1 MNDNGMKSCPHCGA
15 NIDAKYDVCP
25 ICGYVLDIDYA
36 NYKCNYQNP
45 QGVQPPDAT
54 NDMAVGCLC
63 CGIVSLIF
71 CWNIIGLIAA
81 IVGLIF
87 AHKLKKDGVKSGLVT
102 GGKVCSIISIVLFAL
117 LLIFLIGLILLGIY
131 ISSTAM
137 SMDDMMYNNMTYH
150 MLSENYIAM
159 LIR

>member
-45 QGVQPPDAT
+45 QGVQPSDAT

-63 CGIVSLIF
+63 CGIGSLIF
-71 CWNIIGLIAA
+71 CWSIIGLIAA

-117 LLIFLIGLILLGIY
+117 LLIFLIGLILLSIY

>member
-1 MNDNGMKSCPHCGA
+1 MNDNCMKSCPHCGA

-63 CGIVSLIF
+63 CGIGSLIF

-117 LLIFLIGLILLGIY
+117 LLIFLIGLILLSIY
-131 ISSTAM
+131 ISFTAKM
-137 SMDDMMYNNMTYH
+137 PIDDMMYNNMAYH
-150 MLSENYIAM
+150 MLPENYIKM
-159 LIR
+159 LI

>member
-25 ICGYVLDIDYA
+25 ICGYVLNIDYA

-63 CGIVSLIF
+63 CGIGSLIF
-71 CWNIIGLIAA
+71 
-81 IVGLIF
+81 
-87 AHKLKKDGVKSGLVT
+87 
-102 GGKVCSIISIVLFAL
+102 L
-117 LLIFLIGLILLGIY
+117 LEYYRLNCRNCRTDIC
-131 ISSTAM
+131 T
-137 SMDDMMYNNMTYH
+137 
-150 MLSENYIAM
+150 
-159 LIR
+159 